1 MGITGPGIGVK
12 GGFGITGP
20 GIGCG
25 VGITGPG
32 IGGAIGGMGIMG
44 PGIGCGV
51 GITGPGIGGAIGG
64 MGITGPGMGCGV
76 GITGPGIG
84 TKGVGITGPGMLP
97 PFTTASC
104 TARLRARGSIFTV
117 PVTAGGRVSVEGAGG
132 CSAGGGLSNISLSFR
147 RFISIPR
154 PTSTT
159 SKSDSS
165 RRLIVMGS
173 ENETR
178 MDQRRFCRSGN

>member
-1 MGITGPGIGVK
+1 MGMTGPGIGVK

-25 VGITGPG
+25 VG
-32 IGGAIGGMGIMG
+32 M
-44 PGIGCGV
+44 
-51 GITGPGIGGAIGG
+51 TGPGIGGAIGG
-64 MGITGPGMGCGV
+64 MGITGPG
-76 GITGPGIG
+76 IG
-84 TKGVGITGPGMLP
+84 MKGVGITGPGMLP

-117 PVTAGGRVSVEGAGG
+117 PVTAGGSDSVEGADG
-132 CSAGGGLSNISLSFR
+132 CSVGGGLSNISLSFR

-173 ENETR
+173 ENEAR
-178 MDQRRFCRSGN
+178 MDQRRLCGSGNR